1 MHPAVQLYELPTP
14 QGNGTPRRTIIST
27 LQVGEVRPRNRRQAE
42 GSQEGLPARKLLSVA
57 SCSLCQTEG
66 RASSSPQT
74 GREEPPHS
82 TASRNRGYLRPCC
95 RKTGQNLIHLL
106 ISPLK
111 PGVHMPTFAAN
122 VKNRNRHW
130 TNVCLIIEAS
140 RCLIPFSVTYKMERT
155 EEETQ
160 IWMLA
165 ECRFDV
171 GPFQKL
177 KFCFWWE
184 DACKNAFSMA
194 PCMWIHSPPL
204 PRLCYLDITIPTSLS
219 DLPTLTFCFWKLSIK
234 ILSIL
239 YFGETVWG
247 NAIVKLD
254 FSFDIRRPVSN
265 PIPCISIE
273 TLGFDIILGRKHFKN
288 ETIEFSRWSWGPLSL
303 REYTS
308 KSKAFQ
314 SF

>member
-1 MHPAVQLYELPTP
+1 
-14 QGNGTPRRTIIST
+14 
-27 LQVGEVRPRNRRQAE
+27 
-42 GSQEGLPARKLLSVA
+42 
-57 SCSLCQTEG
+57 
-66 RASSSPQT
+66 
-74 GREEPPHS
+74 
-82 TASRNRGYLRPCC
+82 
-95 RKTGQNLIHLL
+95 
-106 ISPLK
+106 
-111 PGVHMPTFAAN
+111 MPTFAAN

-130 TNVCLIIEAS
+130 TNECLFIEAS

-184 DACKNAFSMA
+184 DACKNAFLMA

-204 PRLCYLDITIPTSLS
+204 PRLCYLDITILTSLS

-314 SF
+314 SV